1 MMMIGTLSKKELAEI
16 ITRVSEIYN
25 VPPRLLLSRR
35 RTEHIAEARQM
46 AMVVAYQR
54 IGNYMEVG
62 RLFNRD
68 HGTVVHARDKIK
80 SRLSY
85 DKKLSRRWMAIAD
98 LATEPTPPDKG
109 DYQI

>member
-1 MMMIGTLSKKELAEI
+1 MIGTLTKAELKQI
-16 ITRVSEIYN
+16 IHRVCEIYN
-25 VPPRLLLSRR
+25 VKPRLLMGRR
-35 RTEHIAEARQM
+35 RTEHIAEARQV
-46 AMVVAYQR
+46 AMVIAYQR

-62 RLFNRD
+62 RLFHRD

-85 DKKLSRRWMAIAD
+85 DKKLGSRWLRVAD
-98 LATEPTPPDKG
+98 LAVNRTPADVG